1 MSVVV
6 GRPHEPDRR
15 FEEPKPNTP
24 PRSARWAARLSW
36 LALALTPVL
45 VAVSVGSALAH
56 GEEDTTWVDSLGQL
70 VVAIAAPAVALVLGI
85 WAARSGR
92 HSGAVAAWVAAP
104 VLVVLAVWGSVSFFS
119 IF

>member
-6 GRPHEPDRR
+6 GRTHEPNLQ
-15 FEEPKPNTP
+15 FEGPKPNTP
-24 PRSARWAARLSW
+24 TRSARWAARLSW
-36 LALALTPVL
+36 FALALTPIL
-45 VAVSVGSALAH
+45 VAVSVGSALAS
-56 GEEDTTWVDSLGQL
+56 GEGDTSWVDSLGHL
-70 VVAIAAPAVALVLGI
+70 VMAIAAPVVALVLGI

>member
-15 FEEPKPNTP
+15 FEEPELHTP
-24 PRSARWAARLSW
+24 PRFARWAARLSW

-56 GEEDTTWVDSLGQL
+56 GENDTSWVDNLGHL
-70 VVAIAAPAVALVLGI
+70 VVAIAAPVVALVLGI

-104 VLVVLAVWGSVSFFS
+104 VLVVVAIWGSVSFFS